1 MRRRLSRNRE
11 EAEINI
17 TPMLDIVF
25 IMLIFFIVTTSFVS
39 EFGIDVNRP
48 IDAPVQEQDQ
58 EEIIAVRIDENDQ
71 IFILMESLDSDQD
84 QERLVDVR
92 TVRANIET
100 SLVQRP
106 DAAVVVI
113 ADRSADAGLLVR
125 VVDQAR
131 VAGAGKVSLATQAQ

>member
-58 EEIIAVRIDENDQ
+58 EEVIAVRIDENDQ

>member
-1 MRRRLSRNRE
+1 MRRRLSRDRE

-48 IDAPVQEQDQ
+48 INAPVREQDQ
-58 EEIIAVRIDENDQ
+58 EEVIAVRIDENDQ
-71 IFILMESLDSDQD
+71 IFILMESLDSDQE
-84 QERLVDVR
+84 QERLIDVR

-100 SLVQRP
+100 SLVLRP

-125 VVDQAR
+125 VIDQAR
-131 VAGAGKVSLATQAQ
+131 VAGAEKVSLATQTQ